1 MTPLALGGA
10 PWRRRARCVPHTGKI
25 AAHRKEKR
33 MKWIVACCLLALS
46 TAAGAVVVRADV
58 EETRYRMPAAAFPA
72 LVDLPGEGHGAL
84 IAPQWVVTAA
94 HAAPM
99 QMPGM
104 DQDVSIGGVAYRI
117 KRIVLHPGYHKPA
130 DALVQEALTTHDF
143 SRFYAALGAADD
155 IALIELAA
163 PVPGVTPVA
172 LYRGDGEVGMTTE
185 LIGKGATGDG
195 KAGQDPHGAHRGVLR
210 HAFNTI
216 VGADPRYLSYRFDA
230 PPAAL
235 PLEGITGSG
244 DSGGPLLIGEG
255 DARQLIGLASWG
267 NYPPDHPFWATW
279 TTGRPF
285 VQGLYGQIVHAV
297 RVSRYLPWMTQ
308 VMATSPDDT
317 SSPTTTPAHAHDA
330 AR

>member
-1 MTPLALGGA
+1 
-10 PWRRRARCVPHTGKI
+10 
-25 AAHRKEKR
+25 
-33 MKWIVACCLLALS
+33 MKWIVACCLLTMAN
-46 TAAGAVVVRADV
+46 AAGAVVVRADV
-58 EETRYRMPAAAFPA
+58 EEARYRIPATAFPA
-72 LVDLPGEGHGAL
+72 LADLPGEGHGVL
-84 IAPQWVVTAA
+84 IAPRWVVTAA

-104 DQDVSIGGVAYRI
+104 AQDLSIGGVAYRI
-117 KRIVLHPGYHKPA
+117 KRVVLHPGYHKLP
-130 DALVQEALTTHDF
+130 DALVQEALATHDF
-143 SRFYAALGAADD
+143 SKLYAALGAADD

-163 PVPGVTPVA
+163 PVPGVAPVA
-172 LYRGDGEVGMTTE
+172 LYRGDEEVGMTAE

-195 KAGQDPHGAHRGVLR
+195 RTGQDPHGAHRGVLR

-216 VGADPRYLSYRFDA
+216 VGADPRYLAYRFDA

-267 NYPPDHPFWATW
+267 NYPADHPFWKTW
-279 TTGRPF
+279 TANGSF

-297 RVSRYLPWMTQ
+297 RVSRYLPWIQQ
-308 VMATSPDDT
+308 VISAATDDASPIA
-317 SSPTTTPAHAHDA
+317 TPQALA
-330 AR
+330 ASGQMQVTAP

>member
-1 MTPLALGGA
+1 
-10 PWRRRARCVPHTGKI
+10 
-25 AAHRKEKR
+25 
-33 MKWIVACCLLALS
+33 MKWLVACCLLAVAN
-46 TAAGAVVVRADV
+46 AAGAVVVRADV
-58 EETRYRMPAAAFPA
+58 DEARYRIAAATFPA
-72 LVDLPGEGHGAL
+72 LVDLPGEGHGVL

-99 QMPGM
+99 QMAGM

-117 KRIVLHPGYHKPA
+117 KRVVLHPGYRKPA
-130 DALVQEALTTHDF
+130 DALVQQALTTRDF
-143 SRFYAALGAADD
+143 SRFYAALGASDD

-163 PVPGVTPVA
+163 PVPGVAPVT
-172 LYRGDGEVGMTTE
+172 LYRGDGEVGMTAE

-195 KAGQDPHGAHRGVLR
+195 SVGQDPHGAHRGVLR

-267 NYPPDHPFWATW
+267 NYPADHPFWKIW
-279 TTGRPF
+279 TANGPF

-297 RVSRYLPWMTQ
+297 RVSRYLPWIQQ
-308 VMATSPDDT
+308 VMSAATDDA
-317 SSPTTTPAHAHDA
+317 SPTATPQAPA
-330 AR
+330 ASRQMQVTAP